1 MSFMVYS
8 LKKFAYI
15 KIGEN
20 MANNIREIITQAVIA
35 KGKKRTLNK
44 YPFVIENYDKILG
57 CWITNHRYS
66 ATFKNGQ
73 PVVLGTFDVH
83 IWYSNNDDS
92 SVLKQTVSYVNDLD
106 LVRKDSRDFN
116 ENDELVVT
124 CNREP
129 KCIGVNKSKDD
140 IIIEIEK
147 EISLSV
153 IGKTTMRVET
163 KVENE
168 SWDELDNITVD
179 EKFIK

>member
-1 MSFMVYS
+1 M
-8 LKKFAYI
+8 
-15 KIGEN
+15 
-20 MANNIREIITQAVIA
+20 
-35 KGKKRTLNK
+35 
-44 YPFVIENYDKILG
+44 
-57 CWITNHRYS
+57 
-66 ATFKNGQ
+66 
-73 PVVLGTFDVH
+73 GTFDVH

>member
-1 MSFMVYS
+1 MVYS

-124 CNREP
+124 FISVP
-129 KCIGVNKSKDD
+129 FLQ
-140 IIIEIEK
+140 
-147 EISLSV
+147 SLSSQL
-153 IGKTTMRVET
+153 M
-163 KVENE
+163 N
-168 SWDELDNITVD
+168 LPY
-179 EKFIK
+179 

>member
-1 MSFMVYS
+1 MVYS

-66 ATFKNGQ
+66 ATFQNGQ

>member
-1 MSFMVYS
+1 MAGKVYEIMTKATLS
-8 LKKFAYI
+8 KGTKKTISKYDYVV
-15 KIGEN
+15 N
-20 MANNIREIITQAVIA
+20 EI
-35 KGKKRTLNK
+35 
-44 YPFVIENYDKILG
+44 DKILG